1 MNVAFTGATKD
12 KDMVVSSGAVTFS
25 LHLPSFSYNGDD
37 TFVFQENGTAWLLRV
52 SQNSVDIEATVAAH
66 IGKKAHSFTYDPGSA
81 TVTIDQNGSLN
92 VGNAALVSRAVVRGA
107 DGKLYGI
114 CSPWSTS
121 GSAAAFTCDDT
132 ALPSAAFPYVIDPS
146 TTTWPFN
153 SSFFSMPSS
162 PVEYV
167 GTGSAAYFSWTA
179 TVNLNAVAPVGSIIT
194 SSSINAGGLG
204 GSTAW
209 DSRWGDP
216 AQGTCTYYNSGTD
229 NSSQAWVT
237 ALTYWP
243 GSKTAGCI
251 LSVSGQ
257 SSLSGTVTWWI
268 PSVTPPG
275 TIGSSERRHRSELH
289 LFNGRCCHDLGRH
302 TAIHVQ
308 LGRRYQLRL
317 ARPWNHQR
325 IARLGVTW
333 NVSGDR
339 VGGRCPVWHDKSLR
353 CQDGD
358 HHAAP
363 SDARIGEPI
372 ERCSE

>member
-209 DSRWGDP
+209 DSQWGDP
-216 AQGTCTYYNSGTD
+216 AQGTCTYDYSGTD

-237 ALTYWP
+237 AYTFWP

-257 SSLSGTVTWWI
+257 SSLSGTVTWWQA
-268 PSVTPPG
+268 SVTAPSTPSG
-275 TIGSSERRHRSELH
+275 PASGAAGASYTYSTGGATTTSGDTPQYM
-289 LFNGRCCHDLGRH
+289 FNWGDG
-302 TAIHVQ
+302 
-308 LGRRYQLRL
+308 YQLRL
-317 ARPWNHQR
+317 ARPRNRQR
-325 IARLGVTW
+325 IARLGVTR

-353 CQDGD
+353 RQDGD

-363 SDARIGEPI
+363 LRRSHR
-372 ERCSE
+372 